1 MILGYQ
7 LSRLV
12 RVLAIALTGWPLPR
26 LSAQTNRL
34 DVLLVGGRVMVLAVA
49 LALIAQAA
57 AAHRRSSTRTSICGT
72 ARSRC
77 GPMRSS

>member
-49 LALIAQAA
+49 LALMAQAA
-57 AAHRRSSTRTSICGT
+57 VAQSPLFDSHVHLWNGEESLLA
-72 ARSRC
+72 
-77 GPMRSS
+77 